1 MMFFEDVIFSIKD
14 DNNVMLFDY
23 DEGFIYGNMFKNEY
37 DSYKNY
43 KPVKLES
50 NTEVGRLLLKIYQ
63 YDFAINDLSL
73 YLDLHPENEDVYK
86 TFKNYVEEQRKY
98 VDIYEKKFGPLE
110 LDDTNYNSYIW
121 YEGPWPFVGGGFNV

>member
-73 YLDLHPENEDVYK
+73 YLDLHPEDEDVYK